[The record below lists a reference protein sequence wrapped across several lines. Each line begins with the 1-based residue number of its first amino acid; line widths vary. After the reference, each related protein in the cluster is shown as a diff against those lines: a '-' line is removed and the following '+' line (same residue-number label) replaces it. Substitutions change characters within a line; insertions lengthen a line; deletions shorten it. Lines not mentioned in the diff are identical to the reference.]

1 MPPRKK
7 PKHNKK
13 SGKDKKA
20 ASKQT
25 KLKQLIA
32 TVEVQLMYQESSE
45 KDPSNTAYRQLAQ
58 QHQKEMDRHF
68 QEWHGK
74 AIGLE
79 EPSTAPDT
87 ITDEQRFA
95 IRRLFSVLARKPQPG
110 NPAAL
115 VAPSNLQALY
125 SALKP

>member
-1 MPPRKK
+1 
-7 PKHNKK
+7 
-13 SGKDKKA
+13 
-20 ASKQT
+20 
-25 KLKQLIA
+25 
-32 TVEVQLMYQESSE
+32 MYQKSSE

-74 AIGLE
+74 AIGSE

-95 IRRLFSVLARKPQPG
+95 ILTPLFCPGPQIPTWKPCG
-110 NPAAL
+110 
-115 VAPSNLQALY
+115 VGS
-125 SALKP
+125 S